1 MNAKINIAT
10 FTYARTNTKVKLYD
24 KEYELPVRTSAFCDR
39 QDVIDRELAD
49 TSNIKV
55 TADLVNI
62 LRRGVALFIGA
73 DEAERLY
80 PTEGQEED
88 IDIDEIMSCYNFLKH
103 ESLNNLKEHNEKYA
117 PRSIV
122 RR

>member
-10 FTYARTNTKVKLYD
+10 FTYARANTKVKLYD

-39 QDVIDRELAD
+39 QDVIDREIAD

-62 LRRGVALFIGA
+62 LRRGIALFIGS
-73 DEAERLY
+73 DEAERLF
-80 PTEGQEED
+80 PTEGQEEN
-88 IDIDEIMSCYNFLKH
+88 IDIDEIMSCYTFLKH
-103 ESLNNLKEHNEKYA
+103 ESLSNLKAHNEKYA
-117 PRSIV
+117 PRSII

>member
-80 PTEGQEED
+80 PTEGQEEN

-117 PRSIV
+117 PRSII

>member
-80 PTEGQEED
+80 PTEGQEEN